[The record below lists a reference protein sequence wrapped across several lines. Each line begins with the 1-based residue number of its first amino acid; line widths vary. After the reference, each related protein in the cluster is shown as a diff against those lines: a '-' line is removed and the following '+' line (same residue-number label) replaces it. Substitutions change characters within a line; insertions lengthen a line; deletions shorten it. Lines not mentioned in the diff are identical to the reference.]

1 MPSID
6 WRGLANATAL
16 WAFGL
21 ATTIVLVSVWGRAVT
36 ADEVTLAES
45 ADAVL
50 ASGYVDERVESW
62 VGDALVAA
70 TAVSPDRTG
79 AVAERVLASP
89 EFSTARAD
97 VVDQLVAAALD
108 PSAGTV
114 TIEPADAFADVV
126 DVTVEALAAEG
137 VAVEPAVVATGL
149 AALPPVT
156 LDDVGLGGI
165 DGGVAGTRTFLT
177 RAFLAGLAVVAA
189 AAAAAVATSRQR
201 TRQVR
206 DLATRVAVSG
216 VSFAIFL
223 RVGAWATD
231 PAAGRSPIAAG
242 GSVLLGSHGHVPLWV
257 AGVATGVALVAAVTV
272 RRRRRSPA
280 GPTPVVERPMEP
292 VG

>member
-1 MPSID
+1 MPIVD
-6 WRGLANATAL
+6 WRALANATAL

-21 ATTIVLVSVWGRAVT
+21 ATTIVLVSVWGRAVA

-62 VGDALVAA
+62 VGDALAAA

-79 AVAERVLASP
+79 AVVERVLATS
-89 EFSTARAD
+89 EFATARAE

-108 PSAGTV
+108 PTSGTV
-114 TIEPADAFADVV
+114 TIEPADAFSGVV

-156 LDDVGLGGI
+156 LDEVGLGGL

-177 RAFLAGLAVVAA
+177 RAFLAGLAMVAA

-206 DLATRVAVSG
+206 DLATRVALSG

-231 PAAGRSPIAAG
+231 PAAGRSPVAAG
-242 GSVLLGSHGHVPLWV
+242 GSVLLGSNGHVPLWV
-257 AGVATGVALVAAVTV
+257 AGVATGVALVAAVAV
-272 RRRRRSPA
+272 RRRRSPSRPA
-280 GPTPVVERPMEP
+280 PASERPLEP